1 LIFRSSVDELK
12 YSFQKFN
19 RDFLKLSEY
28 FSFPSNQQEIP
39 NQNLVSRKNPIVH
52 KESMESHNVIKKED
66 DIFYGANEEDEQ
78 ENNEI
83 NNKKL
88 APARAN
94 IYTNTSNKMIFES
107 ANQENHNE
115 IKLNKMT
122 NLMTDLRVCT
132 TEGKIEEINSFNSL
146 IPSHRHGK
154 FYEPMYEERRK
165 NMPFQRKQVSV
176 NVWGI
181 LRDAIGKDLSKFAMP
196 GKLKILIYKK

>member
-1 LIFRSSVDELK
+1 M
-12 YSFQKFN
+12 
-19 RDFLKLSEY
+19 KLSEY
-28 FSFPSNQQEIP
+28 FSFPSNQLEIP

-78 ENNEI
+78 ENNDI
-83 NNKKL
+83 NNKNIAK
-88 APARAN
+88 ATATARVRGN
-94 IYTNTSNKMIFES
+94 TNTSNPMIFES
-107 ANQENHNE
+107 ANQENQNE

-122 NLMTDLRVCT
+122 NLMTDLRVST
-132 TEGKIEEINSFNSL
+132 TEGKIEEINSL
-146 IPSHRHGK
+146 IPSHRKGK
-154 FYEPMYEERRK
+154 FYEPMYEDRRK

-196 GKLKILIYKK
+196 GR